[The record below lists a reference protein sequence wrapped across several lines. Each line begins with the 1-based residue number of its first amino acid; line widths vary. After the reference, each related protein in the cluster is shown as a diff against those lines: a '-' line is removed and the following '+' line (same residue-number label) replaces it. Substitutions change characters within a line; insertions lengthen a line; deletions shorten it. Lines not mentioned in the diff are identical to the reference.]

1 MEQYSLQDAQTQLKH
16 LIDQARQ
23 GKTVHILDENQQA
36 VALIPVPQTRKPRR
50 AGSAR
55 GRIRM
60 SDDFDAPLSDFDAY
74 TE

>member
-1 MEQYSLQDAQTQLKH
+1 MEQYSLQDAQAQLQH

-23 GKTVHILDENQQA
+23 GKKVYILDDNQQA